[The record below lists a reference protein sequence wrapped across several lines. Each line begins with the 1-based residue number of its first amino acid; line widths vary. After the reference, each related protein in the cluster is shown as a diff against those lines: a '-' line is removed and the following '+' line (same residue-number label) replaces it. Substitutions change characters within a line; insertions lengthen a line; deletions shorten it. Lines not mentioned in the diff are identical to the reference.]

1 MSRDPAGPAEAETTI
16 RQRLENVNE
25 RIEAACTRAG
35 RPRQD
40 VRLVA
45 VSKRH
50 SPEAIRAA
58 YQAGQREFGESYVQE
73 LTSKA
78 QALSDLPDL
87 SWRFVGHLQ
96 RNKAKDVVAVPS
108 CAVDG
113 MASQRL
119 AEQLSRRAERPVE
132 VLIQVNLAA
141 EPQKAGCRPEEVPY
155 LAAAIRSLDHLVLRG
170 LMAIPPA
177 ADDPEESRPWFR
189 TLRELAHAQHLP
201 EVSMGMS
208 HDLEVAIEEG
218 ATMVR
223 VGTAIFGSRPE

>member
-1 MSRDPAGPAEAETTI
+1 MSAGGRETATL
-16 RQRLENVNE
+16 RQRLAAVNE
-25 RIEAACTRAG
+25 RIEAACMRSG
-35 RPRQD
+35 RSRQD

-50 SPEAIRAA
+50 PPEAVRAA
-58 YQAGQREFGESYVQE
+58 YEAGQREFGESYVQE
-73 LTSKA
+73 LVSKA
-78 QALSDLPDL
+78 QALSDLSAL
-87 SWRFVGHLQ
+87 QWRFVGHLQ

-113 MASQRL
+113 LSSQRL
-119 AEQLSRRAERPVE
+119 AEQLARRAERPVE

-141 EPQKAGCRPEEVPY
+141 EPQKAGCRPEDVPHFV
-155 LAAAIRSLDHLVLRG
+155 AGIRSLDHLELRG

-177 ADDPEESRPWFR
+177 VDDPEQSRPWFR
-189 TLRELAHAQHLP
+189 TLCELAHAHGLP

-223 VGTAIFGSRPE
+223 VGTAIFGPRPG